1 MKQFR
6 PGYLKTYILLK
17 KNCGAFGVLGIT
29 RLLELFARVLIPGD
43 RKQIR
48 VQFCCENFLL
58 RHLLTLKH
66 SHHFNVCLEFHDPF
80 HLCSDDF
87 TLIILDCLPVT
98 ISYSFFSSYCISTGI
113 LRSKRAV
120 HETNCNRRFFKG
132 FWSINVSPMTY

>member
-6 PGYLKTYILLK
+6 PGYFKSYLLLK
-17 KNCGAFGVLGIT
+17 KTCGDFGVLGIT

-48 VQFCCENFLL
+48 VQFCCETLL

-87 TLIILDCLPVT
+87 TLINLDCLPVT
-98 ISYSFFSSYCISTGI
+98 ISSSFFSSYCI
-113 LRSKRAV
+113 
-120 HETNCNRRFFKG
+120 
-132 FWSINVSPMTY
+132 